1 MKDLTIRVPDDL
13 HHALREKRDRTGRS
27 MSQTVI
33 DLLWQALTPGRKPSN
48 GLAALA
54 GGWDE
59 DEFREF
65 DQATAFLERVDPWT
79 D

>member
-1 MKDLTIRVPDDL
+1 MKDLTILVPDDL
-13 HHALREKRDRTGRS
+13 HQALRAERDRTGRS

-33 DLLWQALTPGRKPSN
+33 DLLRQALSPGRMPSN

-54 GGWDE
+54 GGWSE
-59 DEFREF
+59 EEFREF
-65 DQATAFLERVDPWT
+65 EQATAFLERVEPWT